1 MKRVLFLLVLLILS
15 FGNAWAER
23 FTVTNDNNEKIIVD
37 VAKPLNQAAKG
48 LVFLQHGLA
57 SSMEHPVIQT
67 AKKAYLNNDYT
78 VVSFDSRYSTGL
90 SDGDVKNA
98 RLQTFEQDLKTIT
111 DWAQNQDFFIKP
123 FAVGGHSLGGAS
135 VLSYA
140 AQNPDNISL
149 VTAVAPVVS
158 GNLWEKSCFKNM
170 PQFCQSWQQNGFY
183 EYSYQDKTFLIAYD
197 VINQAKN
204 FNALDIADTLS
215 SPILL
220 VSADADNIIPWQDV
234 ESLYNKINTQKQ
246 FYVTKQSGHN
256 FTTLQNQQDLYN
268 ILYNFIKDNTK
279 SLSNM

>member
-1 MKRVLFLLVLLILS
+1 MKRTLFLLVLLILS

-23 FTVTNDNNEKIIVD
+23 FTVTNDNNEKIIVE

-67 AKKAYLNNDYT
+67 AKKAYLDNDYT

-90 SDGDVKNA
+90 SDGDVQNA
-98 RLQTFEQDLKTIT
+98 RLQTFEQDLKTVT

-234 ESLYNKINTQKQ
+234 ESLYNKINAQKQ
-246 FYVTKQSGHN
+246 FHVTKQSGHN
-256 FTTLQNQQDLYN
+256 FTSLQNQQDLYN

>member
-1 MKRVLFLLVLLILS
+1 
-15 FGNAWAER
+15 
-23 FTVTNDNNEKIIVD
+23 
-37 VAKPLNQAAKG
+37 
-48 LVFLQHGLA
+48 
-57 SSMEHPVIQT
+57 
-67 AKKAYLNNDYT
+67 
-78 VVSFDSRYSTGL
+78 
-90 SDGDVKNA
+90 
-98 RLQTFEQDLKTIT
+98 
-111 DWAQNQDFFIKP
+111 
-123 FAVGGHSLGGAS
+123 
-135 VLSYA
+135 
-140 AQNPDNISL
+140 
-149 VTAVAPVVS
+149 
-158 GNLWEKSCFKNM
+158 M

>member
-1 MKRVLFLLVLLILS
+1 MKRTLFLLILLLLS
-15 FGNAWAER
+15 ISNAWAER
-23 FTVTNDNNEKIIVD
+23 FTVTNNNNEKIIVD
-37 VAKPLNQAAKG
+37 VAKPLNKKTNG

-67 AKKAYLNNDYT
+67 AKRAYLDNNYT

-98 RLQTFEQDLKTIT
+98 RLETFKQDLQTVT
-111 DWAQNQDFFIKP
+111 EWAKNQDFFITP
-123 FAVGGHSLGGAS
+123 FALGGHSLGGAS

-140 AQNPDNISL
+140 AQNPDNVSL
-149 VTAVAPVVS
+149 VTAVAPVIS
-158 GNLWEKSCFKNM
+158 GDLWEKSCFKNM

-183 EYSYQDKTFLIAYD
+183 EYSFQGKMFLIAYD
-197 VINQAKN
+197 VINEAKN
-204 FNALDIADTLS
+204 FNALDIADLLS
-215 SPILL
+215 SPVLL
-220 VSADADNIIPWQDV
+220 VSADDDNIIPQQDV
-234 ESLYNKINTQKQ
+234 ESLYKKVKAQKQ

-268 ILYNFIKDNTK
+268 ILYNFIKDNTQ